1 MMGTQE
7 EQMKINETLLS
18 VVCFALLAM
27 QSVFAQHFPG
37 TPQSA
42 RWKTYEADNGARF
55 RVNMASI
62 QPVAIGVIV
71 MVQAIG
77 VDPGPHGMIFN
88 CRGYYLSPGDED
100 TGWLLAP
107 PRSVVGVIAKDV
119 CAKR

>member
-1 MMGTQE
+1 
-7 EQMKINETLLS
+7 MKINKLFSIVVGLL
-18 VVCFALLAM
+18 LLGVPF
-27 QSVFAQHFPG
+27 VFSQNFPG
-37 TPQSA
+37 SPRSA
-42 RWKTYEADNGARF
+42 RWKTYEAANGARF

-62 QPVAIGVIV
+62 QPIAIGVIV

-77 VDPGPHGMIFN
+77 VDPCPHTMIFN

-107 PRSVVGVIAKDV
+107 PRSVVGIIARDV